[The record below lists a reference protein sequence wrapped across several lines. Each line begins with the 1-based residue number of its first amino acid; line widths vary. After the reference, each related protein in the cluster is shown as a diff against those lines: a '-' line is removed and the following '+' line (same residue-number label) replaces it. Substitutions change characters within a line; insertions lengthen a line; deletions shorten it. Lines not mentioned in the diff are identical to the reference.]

1 VEETL
6 DKSAECGIDVS
17 AKQLWVVL
25 RRQGVCEAQ
34 RSFANTAAGHKEL
47 KRYLIGAAERV
58 RICLE
63 STGLYGLDVAL
74 YLHADPRLEVMVANP
89 RAVKDFA
96 KALLQRS
103 KSDPLDAGVLAEYA
117 GRMPFRAWQ
126 PPSSA
131 ALAVTA
137 LARRIHALTETA
149 TREKNRLHALAVT
162 DTTVKILVTELKRS
176 LQWIERSQARLTR
189 EARRMIAGEE
199 LLERR
204 FQLLLSLPGVGETSA
219 LQLLGELALLP
230 ADAEVRQWVAY
241 AGLDPCECSSGS
253 SLRKRPRISKV
264 GNRHLR
270 RALFMPAL
278 TAARHNET
286 FAAYY
291 GALQARGKCKMVALV
306 AIMRKLLHATFGMFK
321 HDAMFDGNRVFRLP
335 ATAAGAAA

>member
-1 VEETL
+1 M

-17 AKQLWVVL
+17 AKVLVVVL
-25 RRQGVCEAQ
+25 RRHGQCETE
-34 RSFANTAAGHKEL
+34 RSFPNTLAGHKEL
-47 KRYLIGAAERV
+47 KHYLTRAAAGVRV
-58 RICLE
+58 CLE
-63 STGLYGLDVAL
+63 STGLYGLDLAL
-74 YLHADPRLEVMVANP
+74 YLQADRRLEVMVANP

-96 KALLQRS
+96 KALLERS
-103 KSDPLDAGVLAEYA
+103 KSDPIDAWVLAEYA
-117 GRMPFRAWQ
+117 ARMPFRPWQ

-149 TREKNRLHALAVT
+149 TREKNRLHALSATETSLKV
-162 DTTVKILVTELKRS
+162 LVTEVKRS
-176 LQWIERSQARLTR
+176 LRWIERSQARLTLQ
-189 EARRMIAGEE
+189 ARKIIVADA
-199 LLERR
+199 LLQRR
-204 FQLLLSLPGVGETSA
+204 WQLLLSLPGVGETSA

-230 ADAEVRQWVAY
+230 ADADVRQWVAY

-278 TAARHNET
+278 TAARHDAA

-291 GALQARGKCKMVALV
+291 GALQQRGKCKMVALV
-306 AIMRKLLHATFGMFK
+306 AVMRKLLDAAFGMFK
-321 HDAMFDGNRVFRLP
+321 HDALFDGSRVFRP
-335 ATAAGAAA
+335 AVASAGAAA